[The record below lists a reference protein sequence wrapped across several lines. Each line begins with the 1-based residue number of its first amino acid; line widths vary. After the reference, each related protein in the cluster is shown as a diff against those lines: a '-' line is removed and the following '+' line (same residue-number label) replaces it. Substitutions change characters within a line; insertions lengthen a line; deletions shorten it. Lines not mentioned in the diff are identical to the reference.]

1 MDVKSL
7 PKVLYIDDTP
17 DARSLV
23 RRVLAQDFVVLEAS
37 DPIGGIELAML
48 SQPDLILLDINLPHL
63 SGREVAARLKSLL
76 PHARLVAFSADNSPG
91 VRERALAAGCVGY
104 MTKPLDVDTFAD
116 EIKEYL
122 GGKRDVLLDQARH
135 EKAYQ
140 AEVVEILEEKVRE
153 LSKTAERNAFLNEQ
167 NKQLIAVLERRQR
180 LLEAAARVGHVITS
194 ILDLDELLRVTVDV
208 ICEEYDFY
216 YAGLFL
222 CEEAGQAASGEAEK
236 WAVLRAGRGE
246 AGKAMLAN
254 DYRLPIDENSIVG
267 TAILGQQARIVLDV
281 GQEVHRFA
289 NPYLPDTRAEMAL
302 PLIVKGQVLGVL
314 SVQSDQVNAF
324 NDDDINSLQTLAN
337 HVAVAIDNAIL
348 LRDLKHANQ
357 ELLRNKTF
365 QAIAQTT
372 GETIHWVGN
381 KAAPIPSS
389 TLRVREDLVRLLG
402 LFQALLAEPPE
413 QREQHPLWSEAME
426 VFHTVA
432 QQGYKLEPPAFV
444 MPGSLES
451 ILEDLAIIEQSA
463 RSILVIKED
472 LIGPV
477 RLQNLAVISLPELLD
492 ETIFEMGLPEG
503 MVQTEYEANLP
514 PTRGDRRQLGQ
525 VFNNLIKNAWEALY
539 QTPNPH
545 IRVVAR
551 YSGDPGFVE
560 VLVIDNGPGIPPD
573 LLEKIWVSFFT
584 TKGERGG
591 TGLGLSACVAIVNQA
606 EGKISVESQVGV
618 GTIFTVMLPVVGLR
632 NCREAN
638 MTKAKTPDCR

>member
-23 RRVLAQDFVVLEAS
+23 RRVLAQDYVVLEAS
-37 DPIGGIELAML
+37 DPLSGIELAVET
-48 SQPDLILLDINLPHL
+48 QPDLILLDINLPQM
-63 SGREVAARLKSLL
+63 SGREVAARMKSLL
-76 PHARLVAFSADNSPG
+76 PNTRLVAFSADNSPG
-91 VRERALAAGCVGY
+91 ARERALAAGCDGY

-122 GGKRDVLLDQARH
+122 QGKRDVLPDQARH
-135 EKAYQ
+135 EKAYR

-153 LSKTAERNAFLNEQ
+153 LTRAADRNAFLNEQ

-180 LLEAAARVGHVITS
+180 LLEAAARVGHEITS
-194 ILDLDELLRVTVDV
+194 ILDLDELLRATVDV

-222 CEEAGQAASGEAEK
+222 CEDETQASSGEMCK

-246 AGKAMLAN
+246 AGKAMLAH

-267 TAILGQQARIVLDV
+267 TAILTQQARIVLDV
-281 GQEVHRFA
+281 GQEVHRVA

-302 PLIVKGQVLGVL
+302 PLMVKGQVFGAL
-314 SVQSDQVNAF
+314 SVQSDQTNAF

-337 HVAVAIDNAIL
+337 HVAVAVDNAVL

-365 QAIAQTT
+365 EAIAQTT

-389 TLRVREDLVRLLG
+389 AQRVREDLVRLLG

-413 QREQHPLWSEAME
+413 RREQHPLWPEAVE
-426 VFHTVA
+426 VFQTVA
-432 QQGYKLEPPAFV
+432 QQGFKLEPPPFI
-444 MPGSLES
+444 MPGSIES

-477 RLQNLAVISLPELLD
+477 RLQNLAPIILPELLN
-492 ETIFEMGLPEG
+492 ETIFEMALPEG
-503 MVQTEYEANLP
+503 VIQTEYEADLP
-514 PTRGDRRQLGQ
+514 PTRGDRRQIGQ

-539 QTPNPH
+539 QTPNPS

-551 YSGDPGFVE
+551 HAGEPGFIE
-560 VLVIDNGPGIPPD
+560 VLVIDNGPGISPEM
-573 LLEKIWVSFFT
+573 LEKIWVSFFT

-591 TGLGLSACVAIVNQA
+591 TGLGLSACMAIVNQA
-606 EGKISVESQVGV
+606 EGKIGVESQVGV
-618 GTIFTVMLPVVGLR
+618 GTIFTVMLPV
-632 NCREAN
+632 
-638 MTKAKTPDCR
+638 MKD

>member
-23 RRVLAQDFVVLEAS
+23 CRVLAQDYLVLEAS
-37 DPIGGIELAML
+37 DPLSGIELAVQT
-48 SQPDLILLDINLPHL
+48 QPDLILLDINLPQM
-63 SGREVAARLKSLL
+63 SGREVAARMKSLL
-76 PHARLVAFSADNSPG
+76 PNTRLVAFSADNSPG
-91 VRERALAAGCVGY
+91 ARERALAAGCDGY

-122 GGKRDVLLDQARH
+122 QGKRDVLPDQARH
-135 EKAYQ
+135 EKAYR

-153 LSKTAERNAFLNEQ
+153 LTRAADRNAFLNEQ

-180 LLEAAARVGHVITS
+180 LLEAAARVGHEITS
-194 ILDLDELLRVTVDV
+194 ILDLDELLRATVDV

-222 CEEAGQAASGEAEK
+222 CEDETQASSGEMCK

-246 AGKAMLAN
+246 AGKAMLAH
-254 DYRLPIDENSIVG
+254 DYRLQIDENSIVG
-267 TAILGQQARIVLDV
+267 TAILTQQARIVLDV
-281 GQEVHRFA
+281 GQEVHRVA

-302 PLIVKGQVLGVL
+302 PLMVKGQVFGAL
-314 SVQSDQVNAF
+314 SVQSDQTNAF

-337 HVAVAIDNAIL
+337 HVAVAVDNAVL

-365 QAIAQTT
+365 EAIAQTT

-389 TLRVREDLVRLLG
+389 AQRVREDLVRLLG

-413 QREQHPLWSEAME
+413 RREQHPLWPEAVE
-426 VFHTVA
+426 VFQTVA
-432 QQGYKLEPPAFV
+432 QQGFKLEPPPFI
-444 MPGSLES
+444 MPGSIES

-477 RLQNLAVISLPELLD
+477 RLQNLAPIILPELLN
-492 ETIFEMGLPEG
+492 ETIFEMALPEG
-503 MVQTEYEANLP
+503 VIQTEYEADLP
-514 PTRGDRRQLGQ
+514 PTRGDRRQIGQ

-539 QTPNPH
+539 QTPNPS

-551 YSGDPGFVE
+551 HAGEPGFIE
-560 VLVIDNGPGIPPD
+560 VLVIDNGPGISPEM
-573 LLEKIWVSFFT
+573 LEKIWVSFFT

-591 TGLGLSACVAIVNQA
+591 TGLGLSACMAIVNQA
-606 EGKISVESQVGV
+606 EGKIGVESQVGV
-618 GTIFTVMLPVVGLR
+618 GTIFTVMLPV
-632 NCREAN
+632 
-638 MTKAKTPDCR
+638 MKD

>member
-23 RRVLAQDFVVLEAS
+23 CRVLAQDYLVLEAS
-37 DPIGGIELAML
+37 DPLSGIELAVET
-48 SQPDLILLDINLPHL
+48 QPDLILLDINLPQM
-63 SGREVAARLKSLL
+63 SGREVAARMKSLL
-76 PHARLVAFSADNSPG
+76 PNTRLVAFSADNSPG
-91 VRERALAAGCVGY
+91 ARERALAAGCDGY

-122 GGKRDVLLDQARH
+122 QGKRDVLPDQARH
-135 EKAYQ
+135 EKAYR

-153 LSKTAERNAFLNEQ
+153 LTRAADRNAFLNEQ

-180 LLEAAARVGHVITS
+180 LLEAAARVGHEITS
-194 ILDLDELLRVTVDV
+194 ILDLDELLRATVDV

-222 CEEAGQAASGEAEK
+222 CEDEAQASSGETGK

-246 AGKAMLAN
+246 AGKAMLAH

-267 TAILGQQARIVLDV
+267 TAILTQQARIVLDV
-281 GQEVHRFA
+281 GQEVHRVA

-302 PLIVKGQVLGVL
+302 PLMVKGQVFGAL
-314 SVQSDQVNAF
+314 SVQSDQTNAF

-337 HVAVAIDNAIL
+337 HVAVAVDNAVL

-365 QAIAQTT
+365 EAIAQTT

-389 TLRVREDLVRLLG
+389 AQRVREDLVRLLG

-413 QREQHPLWSEAME
+413 RREQHPLWPEAVE
-426 VFHTVA
+426 VFQTVA
-432 QQGYKLEPPAFV
+432 QQGFKLEPPPFI
-444 MPGSLES
+444 MPGSIES

-477 RLQNLAVISLPELLD
+477 RLQNLAPITLPELLN
-492 ETIFEMGLPEG
+492 ETIFEMALPEG
-503 MVQTEYEANLP
+503 VIQTEYEADLP
-514 PTRGDRRQLGQ
+514 PTRGDRRQIGQ

-539 QTPNPH
+539 QTPNPS

-551 YSGDPGFVE
+551 HAGEPGFIE
-560 VLVIDNGPGIPPD
+560 VLVIDNGPGISPEM
-573 LLEKIWVSFFT
+573 LEKIWVSFFT

-591 TGLGLSACVAIVNQA
+591 TGLGLSACMAIVNQA
-606 EGKISVESQVGV
+606 EGKIGVESQVGV
-618 GTIFTVMLPVVGLR
+618 GTIFTVMLPV
-632 NCREAN
+632 
-638 MTKAKTPDCR
+638 MKD

>member
-23 RRVLAQDFVVLEAS
+23 RRVLAQDYVVLEAS
-37 DPIGGIELAML
+37 DPLSGIELAVET
-48 SQPDLILLDINLPHL
+48 QPDLILLDINLPQM
-63 SGREVAARLKSLL
+63 SGREVAARMKSLL
-76 PHARLVAFSADNSPG
+76 PNTRLVAFSADNSPG
-91 VRERALAAGCVGY
+91 ARERALAAGCDGY

-122 GGKRDVLLDQARH
+122 QGKRDVLPDQARH
-135 EKAYQ
+135 EKAYR

-153 LSKTAERNAFLNEQ
+153 LTRAADRNAFLNEQ

-180 LLEAAARVGHVITS
+180 LLEAAARVGHEITS

-222 CEEAGQAASGEAEK
+222 CEDETQASSGEMCK

-246 AGKAMLAN
+246 AGKAMLAH
-254 DYRLPIDENSIVG
+254 DYRLQIDENSIVG
-267 TAILGQQARIVLDV
+267 TAILTQQARIVLDV
-281 GQEVHRFA
+281 DQEVHRVA

-302 PLIVKGQVLGVL
+302 PLMVKGQVFGAL
-314 SVQSDQVNAF
+314 SVQSDQTNAF

-337 HVAVAIDNAIL
+337 HVAVAVDNAVL

-365 QAIAQTT
+365 EAIAQTT

-389 TLRVREDLVRLLG
+389 AQRVREDLVRLLG

-413 QREQHPLWSEAME
+413 RREQHPLWPEAVE
-426 VFHTVA
+426 VFQTVA
-432 QQGYKLEPPAFV
+432 QQGFKLEPPPFI
-444 MPGSLES
+444 MPGSIES

-477 RLQNLAVISLPELLD
+477 RLQNLAPIILPELLN
-492 ETIFEMGLPEG
+492 ETIFEMALPEG
-503 MVQTEYEANLP
+503 VIQTEYEADLP
-514 PTRGDRRQLGQ
+514 PTRGDRRQIGQ

-539 QTPNPH
+539 QTPNPS

-551 YSGDPGFVE
+551 HAGEPGFIE
-560 VLVIDNGPGIPPD
+560 VLVIDNGPGISPEM
-573 LLEKIWVSFFT
+573 LEKIWVSFFT

-591 TGLGLSACVAIVNQA
+591 TGLGLSACMAIVNQA
-606 EGKISVESQVGV
+606 EGKIGVESQVGV
-618 GTIFTVMLPVVGLR
+618 GTIFTVMLPV
-632 NCREAN
+632 
-638 MTKAKTPDCR
+638 MKD